1 MKAITTSLAVAAV
14 MMWAANSQAVTL
26 QQCHEAAAGNYPE
39 IKRYQLVELATDYDI
54 ANAKKAYLPQVQA
67 YGQATWQNAVS
78 SFPDKVERLYEQM
91 GVELKG
97 MSKDQYRVGIDASQ
111 VIWDGGATRSRIEQ
125 LQAEGQVNHAKSNL
139 TIYQVRSKVNEL
151 YFGILMLEEN
161 LKQTEVKMHTLES
174 NLKLINSYVKGG
186 VATVSDAQRV
196 EAEMAS
202 TRQQRSTIEETDKAY
217 RKVLGIFTGLDLTS
231 APLER
236 PADLAVDDKVESN
249 HPQLAYLDAQRAALE
264 AQRHSIKASLMP
276 QVSAIGTAY
285 YGRPG
290 YDMFKAMFQDKFS
303 FNFMVGMKATWSL
316 SSLYSKKN
324 NEAKIDNAERELNV
338 ERDKF
343 LFNTS
348 MTTAA
353 KQGSIAAGEK
363 ELSEDDTIIALRQS
377 VRKATESKLKH
388 GIIVPDDLVKDVSSE
403 HMARLAR
410 AYRELEI
417 LKNKYDIKYTVGG
430 IN

>member
-1 MKAITTSLAVAAV
+1 

-249 HPQLAYLDAQRAALE
+249 PPQLAYLDAQRAALE

>member
-1 MKAITTSLAVAAV
+1 
-14 MMWAANSQAVTL
+14 MWAANSQAVTL

-39 IKRYQLVELATDYDI
+39 IKRYQLVELATGYDI

-139 TIYQVRSKVNEL
+139 TIYQVLSKVNEL

-217 RKVLGIFTGLDLTS
+217 RKVLGIFTGIDLTS

-348 MTTAA
+348 ITTAA

-403 HMARLAR
+403 HMARLAK

>member
-1 MKAITTSLAVAAV
+1 

-151 YFGILMLEEN
+151 YFGILMREEN

>member
-1 MKAITTSLAVAAV
+1 MKAITTSLAVAAALV
-14 MMWAANSQAVTL
+14 WATGMQAVTL
-26 QQCHEAAAGNYPE
+26 EQCHEAAASNYPE
-39 IKRYQLVELATDYDI
+39 IKRYQLVELATGYDI

-67 YGQATWQNAVS
+67 TGQATWQNAVS
-78 SFPDKVERLYEQM
+78 SFPDKVESLYEQM

-111 VIWDGGATRSRIEQ
+111 VIWDGGKTQASIKQ
-125 LQAEGQVNHAKSNL
+125 LQANERAARAQSDL
-139 TIYQVRSKVNEL
+139 TIYQVRSKINEL
-151 YFGILMLEEN
+151 YFGVLMLEEN
-161 LKQTEVKMHTLES
+161 LKQNDEKARVLES
-174 NLKLINSYVKGG
+174 NAQLMRSYVKGG

-196 EAEMAS
+196 EAEIAV
-202 TRQQRSTIEETDKAY
+202 TRQQRHGIEQTEQAY
-217 RKVLGIFTGLDLTS
+217 RKVLSIFTGLDLST

-236 PADLAVDDKVESN
+236 PADIAVDDKVEAR
-249 HPQLAYLDAQRAALE
+249 HPQLAYFDAQKAALE

-276 QVSAIGTAY
+276 QVTAIGTAY

-303 FNFMVGMKATWSL
+303 FNFMVGLKATWSL
-316 SSLYSKKN
+316 SSLYTKKN

-348 MTTAA
+348 MATAA

-363 ELSEDDTIIALRQS
+363 ELSEDDTIIALRES

-403 HMARLAR
+403 HMARLAK

>member
-1 MKAITTSLAVAAV
+1 

-78 SFPDKVERLYEQM
+78 SFPNKVERLYEQM

>member
-1 MKAITTSLAVAAV
+1 
-14 MMWAANSQAVTL
+14 MWAANSQAVTL

-39 IKRYQLVELATDYDI
+39 IKRYQLVELATGYDI

-217 RKVLGIFTGLDLTS
+217 RKVLGIFTGIDLTS

-348 MTTAA
+348 ITTAA

-403 HMARLAR
+403 HMARLAK

>member
-1 MKAITTSLAVAAV
+1 
-14 MMWAANSQAVTL
+14 MWATNSQAVTL

-39 IKRYQLVELATDYDI
+39 IKRYQLVELATGYDI

-78 SFPDKVERLYEQM
+78 SFPDKVESLYEQM

-125 LQAEGQVNHAKSNL
+125 LQAEGQVNRAKSDL

-196 EAEMAS
+196 EAEMAC

-348 MTTAA
+348 ITTAA

-403 HMARLAR
+403 HMARLAK

>member
-1 MKAITTSLAVAAV
+1 